1 MMLSKLH
8 IHLYARIFLSYLLII
23 LVFALT
29 LVIVDQVFLVRA
41 LQNRLS
47 DIFPNLRAFNIFQNR
62 AFLAL
67 FMPIRRATTEALIFA
82 SLAAAGLALL
92 LSGLVGYQLIS
103 PIRGLMAASQR
114 ISDGHYNERITVS
127 KGIPESQ
134 MDEWNLLATQFN
146 HMAANL
152 EKTEDLRRQLI
163 GDVAH
168 ELRTPLTSI
177 KGSMEALI
185 DGVLPADQKTFQ
197 QIYLEA
203 DRLQHLVSDLLELS
217 RVESGNIELE
227 RKNISPKDLVETLV
241 SRVGR
246 QFEEKGVQLNLQV
259 PEVLPQVYVDEDRIG
274 QVLIN
279 LVGNALQYTPEGGKV
294 TISALRVG
302 NEVEFSVTDTGIGIA
317 PEHMPNLF
325 TRFYRVDKSRAR
337 PMGGSGIGLTI
348 AKHLVEAH
356 GGHIWASSAGL
367 GQGSTFSFTLP
378 AVRQS

>member
-23 LVFALT
+23 LVFAVT

-134 MDEWNLLATQFN
+134 MDEWDLLATQFN

-241 SRVGR
+241 SRLGR

>member
-1 MMLSKLH
+1 MLSKLH

-29 LVIVDQVFLVRA
+29 LVVVDQVFLARA

-47 DIFPNLRAFNIFQNR
+47 DIFPQLRTFNIFQNR

-92 LSGLVGYQLIS
+92 LSGLIGYQLIS
-103 PIRGLMAASQR
+103 PIRRLMAASQR
-114 ISDGHYNERITVS
+114 ISDGHYNERIEVS
-127 KGIPESQ
+127 KHLSESQ
-134 MDEWNLLATQFN
+134 MDEWDLLATQFN

-152 EKTEDLRRQLI
+152 EKTEELRRQLI

-203 DRLQHLVSDLLELS
+203 DRLQHLVADLLELS

-227 RKNISPKDLVETLV
+227 RKAFSPKQLLDTLV
-241 SRVGR
+241 SRLGM
-246 QFEEKGVQLNLQV
+246 QFEEKAVQLDLQ
-259 PEVLPQVYVDEDRIG
+259 LPDILPLVYADENRIG

-294 TISALRVG
+294 TVSALRVG
-302 NEVEFSVTDTGIGIA
+302 NEVQFSVVDTGIGIA
-317 PEHMPNLF
+317 PEHLPNLF

-337 PMGGSGIGLTI
+337 AMGGSGIGLTI

-356 GGHIWASSAGL
+356 GGRIWVSSAGL
-367 GQGSTFSFTLP
+367 GQGSTFFFTLP
-378 AVRQS
+378 IAH